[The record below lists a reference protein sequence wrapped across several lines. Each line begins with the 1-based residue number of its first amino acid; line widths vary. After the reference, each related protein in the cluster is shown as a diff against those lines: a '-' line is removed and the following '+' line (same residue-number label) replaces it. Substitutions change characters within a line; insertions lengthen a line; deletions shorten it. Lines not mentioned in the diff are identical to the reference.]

1 MVDLLLTLQ
10 PRTGFNAAKLAY
22 FLLTNKKKW
31 LKVCFLLKI
40 CISMVFQSRRR
51 DFYEPKLPH
60 CRLKF
65 IQQII
70 NCRI

>member
-22 FLLTNKKKW
+22 FLL
-31 LKVCFLLKI
+31 LQI
-40 CISMVFQSRRR
+40 GISVVFQSRRR

>member
-22 FLLTNKKKW
+22 FLLTNKKNGSKFVFC
-31 LKVCFLLKI
+31 LKYGYAWYIKARVEF
-40 CISMVFQSRRR
+40 
-51 DFYEPKLPH
+51 FYEPKLPY

-65 IQQII
+65 IQQI
-70 NCRI
+70 